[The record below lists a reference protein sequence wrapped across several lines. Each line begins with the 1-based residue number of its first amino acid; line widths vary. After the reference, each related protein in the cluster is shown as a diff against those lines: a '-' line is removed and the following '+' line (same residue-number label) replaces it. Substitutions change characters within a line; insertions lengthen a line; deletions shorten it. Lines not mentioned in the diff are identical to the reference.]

1 MKNFESINELKK
13 HFIGLKGLTLEKIYQ
28 NVQAEFPHIVLNT
41 NKGIVGQV
49 LESTTGRPPN
59 SNPNPDIGELGVE
72 LKVLPVRRSGYE
84 FKPKERSKIKSINY
98 NEIVDEAW
106 ISSAVR
112 VKIKLILFLVYEQ
125 PTGYSYRDWKGFVF
139 KNALLFNL
147 ESENESVIENDWRK
161 IKEVVASNTAHL
173 LSEGDGDIMGACT
186 SGSGRLKVYNGS
198 FQAKERSYSFKHSYM
213 KFFYKEKTRAR
224 PFYKLKKTNNISVE
238 SYVVNRL
245 NEELHGKALLDV
257 VKSHGLKFNQ
267 SSKSSFKNLIN
278 SVLKIPKNKEVY
290 DLAFKNIM
298 IKTIPVDDKKK
309 PWEAMSFPKFSLVD
323 LLNESWGFDEEKD
336 ACAFKSLVTQSF
348 IFIPV
353 IKEKET
359 RMKSGK
365 KTKRFKSW
373 ETWRIEK
380 SFVWKISSDD
390 LSRVKKEWAMAKEI
404 VSAGVKTK
412 KVKYGNGWRQ
422 ENNLIKQSS
431 TSVIHIRP
439 HAKNSSDIDLP
450 FFEKQ
455 KIKISWQSFW
465 LNSGFVKGVIEELG

>member
-28 NVQAEFPHIVLNT
+28 NVQAEYPHIVLNT

-72 LKVLPVRRSGYE
+72 LKVLPVRRSGHE
-84 FKPKERSKIKSINY
+84 LKPKERSKIKSINY

-125 PTGYSYRDWKGFVF
+125 PTGFSYRDWKAFVF

-213 KFFYKEKTRAR
+213 RLFYKEKTRVK
-224 PFYKLKKTNNISVE
+224 PFYKLKKTNNISAE
-238 SYVVNRL
+238 NYVVNRL

-267 SSKSSFKNLIN
+267 SSKSSFKSLIN

-298 IKTIPVDDKKK
+298 IKTIPVNDKKK

-323 LLNESWGFDEEKD
+323 LLNESWEFDEEKD
-336 ACAFKSLVTQSF
+336 SCTFKSLVTQPF

-353 IKEKET
+353 IKEKEVCI
-359 RMKSGK
+359 RKGK
-365 KTKRFKSW
+365 KTKCFKSW
-373 ETWRIEK
+373 ETWRIGK

-390 LSRVKKEWAMAKEI
+390 LSRVKKEWVMAKEI
-404 VSAGVKTK
+404 VGAGVKTK
-412 KVKYGNGWRQ
+412 KVKYGKGWRQ

-450 FFEKQ
+450 FLEKQ

-465 LNSGFVKGVIEELG
+465 LNNGFVKGLIKELG

>member
-1 MKNFESINELKK
+1 MKNFKSINELKK

-28 NVQAEFPHIVLNT
+28 NVQAEYPHIVLNT

-49 LESTTGRPPN
+49 LESTTGRAPN

-72 LKVLPVRRSGYE
+72 LKVLPVRRSGHE
-84 FKPKERSKIKSINY
+84 LKPKERSKIKSINY
-98 NEIVDEAW
+98 NEIVDEVW
-106 ISSAVR
+106 ISSAIR

-125 PTGYSYRDWKGFVF
+125 PTGFSYRDWKGFVF

-161 IKEVVASNTAHL
+161 IKEVVASNAAHL

-213 KFFYKEKTRAR
+213 KFFYKEKTRIR
-224 PFYKLKKTNNISVE
+224 PFYKLKKTNHISAE

-245 NEELHGKALLDV
+245 NEELHGKVLLDV
-257 VKSHGLKFNQ
+257 VKSLGLKFNP
-267 SSKSSFKNLIN
+267 SSKSGFKNLIN

-290 DLAFKNIM
+290 DLAFKNIT

-323 LLNESWGFDEEKD
+323 LLNESWEFDEEKD
-336 ACAFKSLVTQSF
+336 SCAFKSLVTQPF

-353 IKEKET
+353 IKEKES
-359 RMKSGK
+359 RMKSDK
-365 KTKRFKSW
+365 KSKRFKSW
-373 ETWRIEK
+373 ETWRIGN

-390 LSRVKKEWAMAKEI
+390 LSQVKKEWAMAKEI
-404 VSAGVKTK
+404 VGAGVKTK
-412 KVKYGNGWRQ
+412 KVKYGKGWRQ
-422 ENNLIKQSS
+422 ENNLLKQSK
-431 TSVIHIRP
+431 TEIIHIRP
-439 HAKNSSDIDLP
+439 HAKNSKDIDMP

-465 LNSGFVKGVIEELG
+465 LNKGFVKRLIKELG